1 MYKGGNPKNRRML
14 FLPQTGVA
22 AINIAANIAAIS
34 TSIHTSLGINNE
46 GKMYPVSN
54 K

>member
-14 FLPQTGVA
+14 FLPQTGVV
-22 AINIAANIAAIS
+22 AINIDG
-34 TSIHTSLGINNE
+34 TSIHTSLGINSE

>member
-1 MYKGGNPKNRRML
+1 MYKRGNPENWRML
-14 FLPQTGVA
+14 FLPQTGIA
-22 AINIAANIAAIS
+22 AINIDG
-34 TSIHTSLGINNE
+34 TSIHNNLEINNE